1 MIAVDDDDFPLML
14 RGLATMGGPRRPPS
28 ELPDPTIDTTTF
40 DGLRFGP
47 SPNAAFGG
55 ERAVVYFANGYGA
68 SVVRGRLTYG
78 GKDGL
83 YELAVIERETERLV
97 YTTPITDDVLGHLSP
112 EDVTRTLGEI
122 AALPRAANSRA
133 TAVAAE
139 VDE

>member
-1 MIAVDDDDFPLML
+1 M
-14 RGLATMGGPRRPPS
+14 
-28 ELPDPTIDTTTF
+28 
-40 DGLRFGP
+40 
-47 SPNAAFGG
+47 
-55 ERAVVYFANGYGA
+55 VYFANGYGA